1 MKFLKNFCFKDAV
14 KVEQFIIN
22 NEEEYTEKILMKNI
36 FSDYNS
42 TFCLLQQITLD
53 KNEKYFIFGIK
64 FNDIFIPDNKM
75 NKDKKIKFF
84 IIEKTFLFISS
95 ELLCQLFENLFH
107 FILVYKK
114 LIFFKYLMD
123 YNSLINI
130 EKIKQFNE
138 LNQENVRL
146 YYFSF
151 YIE

>member
-1 MKFLKNFCFKDAV
+1 
-14 KVEQFIIN
+14 
-22 NEEEYTEKILMKNI
+22 
-36 FSDYNS
+36 
-42 TFCLLQQITLD
+42 
-53 KNEKYFIFGIK
+53 
-64 FNDIFIPDNKM
+64 M

>member
-95 ELLCQLFENLFH
+95 ELLCKLFENLFH